1 MELGAQPMLIQPQAK
16 KHREEEVIVDVD
28 ESDSESA
35 SGTSDG
41 GTSHTATKVA
51 SADKPSSAAADNW
64 IIKCVKRSTRVAFVY
79 CYRVLQ
85 QLYIDFTGL
94 ILIHIQCQIFLLDC
108 SLCGPCV
115 CLRVSVF

>member
-1 MELGAQPMLIQPQAK
+1 MRLQNERLAKQLMELGAQPMLIQPQAK

-51 SADKPSSAAADNW
+51 SADKPSSAAADN
-64 IIKCVKRSTRVAFVY
+64 
-79 CYRVLQ
+79 
-85 QLYIDFTGL
+85 
-94 ILIHIQCQIFLLDC
+94 
-108 SLCGPCV
+108 
-115 CLRVSVF
+115 